1 MVLYVG
7 GTQLSGGKVGQ
18 VVSTNKDDTHSFSSS
33 STSNFAD
40 LNLSLN
46 ITPSASSSKIL
57 IISTVCITQSTSA
70 TIHVRLLRDSTVINK
85 ISSLQSNQLGSMNSV
100 RYQSAAPYGNALY
113 DVSSNYLDS
122 PSTTSQI
129 TYKLQ
134 GTLGASYSGTYYVN
148 ITGDDNNNDFGPRTP
163 SNLTA
168 MEILA

>member
-1 MVLYVG
+1 MAVTAGLGAFLGGALGTFIGGPVG
-7 GTQLSGGKVGQ
+7 TFVGSVAGGMAG
-18 VVSTNKDDTHSFSSS
+18 D
-33 STSNFAD
+33 FA
-40 LNLSLN
+40 
-46 ITPSASSSKIL
+46 
-57 IISTVCITQSTSA
+57 
-70 TIHVRLLRDSTVINK
+70 
-85 ISSLQSNQLGSMNSV
+85 
-100 RYQSAAPYGNALY
+100 GNALY

-168 MEILA
+168 IEILA